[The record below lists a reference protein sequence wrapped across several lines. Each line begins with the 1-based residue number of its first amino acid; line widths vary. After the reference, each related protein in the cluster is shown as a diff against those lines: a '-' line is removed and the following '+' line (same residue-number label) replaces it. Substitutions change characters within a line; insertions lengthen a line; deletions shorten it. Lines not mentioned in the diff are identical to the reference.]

1 MKSIV
6 NVLPV
11 FLMVWLAYGW
21 VLSYAQDS
29 FPPLAPQIGTDL
41 VPRGPLDAWERYP
54 SGLLRGKGN
63 KVATIKPGRT
73 YTVTGTKVIEVLL
86 FGDQYY
92 IQIKP
97 AGSEPDWGGEPVW
110 VFQGRQGANLPP
122 NLLPLGTV
130 CKPSSSPAG
139 FDCSKADEPGGEGG

>member
-1 MKSIV
+1 MKSII

-11 FLMVWLAYGW
+11 FLVVWLAHGW
-21 VLSYAQDS
+21 MLSYAQDPS
-29 FPPLAPQIGTDL
+29 VPLAPKIGTEL

-63 KVATIKPGRT
+63 KVDTILPGKR

-97 AGSEPDWGGEPVW
+97 ADDESPWEGKPVW
-110 VFQGRQGANLPP
+110 VFQGTEGAKFPP
-122 NLLPLGTV
+122 NLLPPGTS
-130 CKPSSSPAG
+130 CESSSSPAG
-139 FDCSKADEPGGEGG
+139 FDCKGDNDAR